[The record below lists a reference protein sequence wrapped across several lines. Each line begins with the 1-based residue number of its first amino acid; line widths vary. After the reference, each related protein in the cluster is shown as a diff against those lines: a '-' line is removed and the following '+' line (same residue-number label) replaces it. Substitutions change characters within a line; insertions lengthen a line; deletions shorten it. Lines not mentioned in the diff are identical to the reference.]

1 MTNESYWV
9 AVKFRDIK
17 RVGAAYQIEAEGG
30 KQVRLLK
37 SQIKGVASRG
47 LIVVPRW
54 LALSHGLDFA
64 NTDIDGTAS
73 GGASW
78 EPSREG

>member
-1 MTNESYWV
+1 MANDSYWV

-17 RVGAAYQIEAEGG
+17 RVGAAYQIETEG

-47 LIVVPRW
+47 LIVIPRW

-64 NTDIDGTAS
+64 NTDIDGVAS
-73 GGASW
+73 GDASW
-78 EPSREG
+78 EPKREG